1 VCLLD
6 LFVTQLVLNL
16 SFLVIMT
23 RCDNSNDVDDDDD
36 DGDLRDEIIYIR
48 LVNRDGRLSDPAIR
62 IRPVFH

>member
-1 VCLLD
+1 MCLLD

-23 RCDNSNDVDDDDD
+23 RCDNSNDVDDDD